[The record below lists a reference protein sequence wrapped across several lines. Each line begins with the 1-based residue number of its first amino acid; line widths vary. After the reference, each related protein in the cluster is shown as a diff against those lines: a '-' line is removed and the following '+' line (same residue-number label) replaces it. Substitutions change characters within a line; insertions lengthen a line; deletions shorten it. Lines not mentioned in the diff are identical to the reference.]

1 MVVVDEGKKEKEGE
15 RRSFIGCVGTES
27 TSLPALQRQM
37 IGKRRSDRGL
47 TIVKA

>member
-27 TSLPALQRQM
+27 TSLPCRD
-37 IGKRRSDRGL
+37 DR
-47 TIVKA
+47 IAAADDWKKAI